1 MVKNLTIL
9 SERQR
14 RMMIFLENYIE
25 EKGYPPTI
33 RDIGEATDISS
44 TSVVN
49 YNLNKLVA
57 AGYLERSDHVSRG
70 LRLLK
75 TLSGGSTTNP
85 TKKRGDV
92 FALVPRIG
100 HIVASAPVQI
110 PEDVGHHISEDD
122 MMELPP
128 ALLQGYDASETFA
141 LQVKGDS
148 MVDAMIREGDIVVL
162 RAQETAEPGD
172 MVAVWLLEDGETTL
186 KYYYPEGDKVRLQPA
201 HPSMEAIYVSASNC
215 QIKGKVISVLR
226 MV

>member
-1 MVKNLTIL
+1 MVKGSTVL

-14 RMMIFLENYIE
+14 RMMMFLEKYIE
-25 EKGYPPTI
+25 ENGYPPTI
-33 RDIGEATDISS
+33 RDIGEATEISS

-75 TLSGGSTTNP
+75 TLHGDTTSKRA
-85 TKKRGDV
+85 KKFGNR
-92 FALVPRIG
+92 FARVPLIG

-110 PEDVGHHISEDD
+110 PEDVGHHISEED

-128 ALLQGYDASETFA
+128 TLLQGYDASETFA

-148 MVDAMIREGDIVVL
+148 MIDAMIREGDIVVL

-186 KYYYPEGDKVRLQPA
+186 KYYYPEGDKIRLQPA